1 VDLNLCQM
9 PGENLR
15 FEKDSFDG
23 ILCVSAYHHMDQE
36 RAATEF
42 ARVLRPGGRLV
53 VIDPC
58 ATNPSAWLYR
68 RIGDLFSREA
78 TSRETPLICEFC
90 ESISAKWSGGVCKSR
105 RWA

>member
-1 VDLNLCQM
+1 M

-78 TSRETPLICEFC
+78 TSRETPLRVRDLRILRKHFGKVE
-90 ESISAKWSGGVCKSR
+90 WRGM
-105 RWA
+105 